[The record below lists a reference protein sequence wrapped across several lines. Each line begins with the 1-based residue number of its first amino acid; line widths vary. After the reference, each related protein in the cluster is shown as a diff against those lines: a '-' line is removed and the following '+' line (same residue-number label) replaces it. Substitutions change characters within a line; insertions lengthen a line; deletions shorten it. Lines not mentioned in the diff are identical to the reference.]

1 MAILIDTGTKVV
13 VHGSGSAFAR
23 AQMEAM
29 LAAGTRVVAGV
40 SVGNGGK
47 TIIGLPVF
55 DTVAEAVKATGANAS
70 TIYLP
75 APAIGDALI
84 ENADAGIRT
93 AFVTA
98 EHVPVHDALYAL
110 SYARSK
116 SMWVIGPNS
125 LGLSAPGIG
134 MLGALQPAL
143 PELNHPG
150 PVGLMTRS
158 GSLACITSRVLSE
171 AGIYQSVCV
180 HIGGDIVA
188 GRNPAEYLEA
198 FAKDAATRVIAYCGE
213 VGGTKE
219 YDMIERLPGI
229 DKPLVAMIVGRFA
242 PPGKQMGHAGALVGA
257 AREAAQA
264 KREAL
269 SRAGVQVADSPMH
282 MVKIIR
288 NILKVHLPA

>member
-1 MAILIDTGTKVV
+1 MAILINERTRVV
-13 VHGSGSAFAR
+13 VHGAGSSFAR
-23 AQMEAM
+23 AQMAAM
-29 LAAGTRVVAGV
+29 LAAGTHVVAGV

-47 TIIGLPVF
+47 TTVGIPLF
-55 DTVAEAVKATGANAS
+55 DTVAEAVKATGANTS

-75 APAIGDALI
+75 APAIRDAVI
-84 ENADAGIRT
+84 ENADAGIGT

-125 LGLSAPGIG
+125 LGLNVPGAG
-134 MLGALQPAL
+134 MLGAMQPAL
-143 PELNHPG
+143 PEYNVSG
-150 PVGLMTRS
+150 PVGLMSRS
-158 GSLACITSRVLSE
+158 GSLVCITSRILSE
-171 AGIYQSVCV
+171 AGIHQNICV

-198 FAKDAATRVIAYCGE
+198 FAADSATCVIAYCGE
-213 VGGTKE
+213 VGGAKE
-219 YDMIERLPGI
+219 YDMIERLAVI

-242 PPGKQMGHAGALVGA
+242 PPGKRMGHAGALVGA
-257 AREAAQA
+257 ARESALA

-269 SRAGVQVADSPMH
+269 RAAGAYVADSPMH

-288 NILKVHLPA
+288 KLLEK